1 MSTSMLLKNELVPIL
16 MMEMNGRMVTYPTS
30 RLYWSK
36 VNPTACAARSS
47 WYR

>member
-1 MSTSMLLKNELVPIL
+1 MRTSMLLKNELVTAL
-16 MMEMNGRMVTYPTS
+16 MIEADGRMVTYPTS